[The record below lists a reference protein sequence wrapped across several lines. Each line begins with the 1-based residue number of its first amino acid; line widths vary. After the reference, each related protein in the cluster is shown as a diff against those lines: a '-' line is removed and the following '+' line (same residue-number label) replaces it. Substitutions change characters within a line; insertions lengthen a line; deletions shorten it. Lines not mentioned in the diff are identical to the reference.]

1 MKMNKFI
8 DPTLVRLALLLLIL
22 TVIYWLLYQ
31 STAESTIPAFV
42 LTFSL
47 LLFEFIW
54 LILVANFINKR
65 FLPVNLLASILLA
78 VIFYFVVGYVWATAK
93 LFYNPNVL
101 SLSTISVFWPYE
113 LFVRGA
119 VHFFAKF

>member
-31 STAESTIPAFV
+31 SAAESTIPAFV

-78 VIFYFVVGYVWATAK
+78 VIFYFVVGYVWATGK
-93 LFYNPNVL
+93 LFYKPNVL

-113 LFVRGA
+113 LFVSILQ
-119 VHFFAKF
+119 F